1 MSRSIWLPQVL
12 PVIEYWLASGPD
24 RLGVMLE
31 PTLPVLAMK
40 VYEPVEPIATV
51 PKSRLVSGV
60 VLAVLRGSMFATAAT
75 LVP

>member
-1 MSRSIWLPQVL
+1 M
-12 PVIEYWLASGPD
+12 
-24 RLGVMLE
+24 LGTG
-31 PTLPVLAMK
+31 TLPVLAMLK